1 MSQLRLAKETDLR
14 SFPGCHSVINDT
26 PPIAQCQET
35 EIVAAT
41 CDTVNGQYTVEKVG
55 AFSGINLAGKEVVIS
70 LSTSDDGTYTILSNT
85 DDVITT
91 DHQFAT
97 TESIATATCHD
108 AAQAYLTRNESSFI
122 RFVQSLGN
130 AHTTINGQLYTDV
143 ETGPLADA
151 CSDTYS
157 PD

>member
-1 MSQLRLAKETDLR
+1 MGQLRLARAQDLDD
-14 SFPGCHSVINDT
+14 FPGCLSVVDNT

-41 CDTVNGQYTVEKVG
+41 ASTVSGEYTVEKVG
-55 AFSGINLAGKEVVIS
+55 AFVGIDLAGKEVVIT

-85 DDVITT
+85 DDVLTT

-97 TESIATATCHD
+97 TEAIATATCHD
-108 AAQAYLTRNESSFI
+108 AAQAYLTRSESSFI
-122 RFVQSLGN
+122 RFAENLGN

-143 ETGPLADA
+143 ATGPLANA